1 MAIFFYFYSPITTPE
16 SDGLSLS
23 FKIAFASH
31 LSSEGDDFSRTSF
44 ASQPEE
50 EGEEEEVLLLF

>member
-1 MAIFFYFYSPITTPE
+1 
-16 SDGLSLS
+16 LS

-44 ASQPEE
+44 ASQPKE
-50 EGEEEEVLLLF
+50 EGEEEEVLLL